1 MLASAR
7 KGKVEEGFSLIEVL
21 VAVGILAVG
30 MVSTAALLARMTSE
44 TVRSKYMSIAAM
56 LASEKLEDLNRWPSN
71 DAHIAVTSGTTAG
84 SLAADDVQNVTV
96 GATTTDV
103 NYYDEVGIGAS
114 NGAMAETVSG
124 LDAGG
129 NVVYTTTIHTP
140 DGYIG
145 PADSDH
151 PAPPVTYK
159 RRWLI
164 EKDPVVNGTAVSG
177 VRRLT
182 VLVILEDN
190 TVRPPVT
197 FQMSAERP

>member
-1 MLASAR
+1 MSMSAR
-7 KGKVEEGFSLIEVL
+7 RQTTEHGFSLLEVL

-30 MVSTAALLARMTSE
+30 MVSTAALLARMTSD

-56 LASEKLEDLNRWPSN
+56 LASEKLEDLNRWPAN
-71 DAHIAVTSGTTAG
+71 DPHVAVTSGTTAG
-84 SLAADDVQNVTV
+84 SLTSDVVQNVTV

-103 NYYDEVGIGAS
+103 NYYDEVGIAAS

-124 LDAGG
+124 LDGSG
-129 NVVYTTTIHTP
+129 NVVSTTTIHTP

-151 PAPPVTYK
+151 PAPPFTYK

-164 EKDPVVNGTAVSG
+164 EKDPVVNGVAVSG
-177 VRRLT
+177 VRRVT
-182 VLVILEDN
+182 VLVTLEDA
-190 TVRPPVT
+190 TVRPGVT
-197 FQMSAERP
+197 LQMSAVRP